1 MRFFW
6 KGFAIEDIRSAE
18 CCHLAGAICPGWTC
32 DALGHW
38 VDVVVL
44 EDVALLEAAAKLK
57 EYTEPGEGRGPRAKD
72 FSSLD
77 HHGFDDDPGYMQA
90 TSGNVQFPNVAEVC
104 STGIVTCG

>member
-6 KGFAIEDIRSAE
+6 KGIAIEDIRSAE
-18 CCHLAGAICPGWTC
+18 CCHLAGAICPRWTC

-57 EYTEPGEGRGPRAKD
+57 EYTEPGEGRGQRI
-72 FSSLD
+72 
-77 HHGFDDDPGYMQA
+77 
-90 TSGNVQFPNVAEVC
+90 FPA
-104 STGIVTCG
+104 